1 MMEVKTSVLALY
13 IDVENLPKNL
23 DIDSLMRTLVLE
35 DRNGYGCVF
44 AVKAAFGAS
53 EHVPKELKDRLRD
66 NNFHIVDTP
75 HVAQKKNRADL
86 MISIDAF
93 EKLYLNNPTINRFIF
108 VTSDSDFS
116 VIMDRLRAY
125 GKQVW
130 LVCRK
135 SDEVKAILAK
145 SCDNML
151 LIDDFLKGTQTT
163 PQKSENDEQ
172 ARGLFLE
179 ALGFVDTNRLPVNL
193 SVVGAKMKQIVPSFE
208 IKATSFKKV
217 SALADEFKDKGII
230 TVRVDANGQ
239 WHIEDIDIPDE

>member
-1 MMEVKTSVLALY
+1 METEINMLALY
-13 IDVENLPKNL
+13 IDMENLPKDL
-23 DIDSLMRTLVLE
+23 DIDSLMHTLVM
-35 DRNGYGCVF
+35 DAPYSYACVF

-53 EHVPKELKDRLRD
+53 EHIPKEMKDRLRD
-66 NNFHIVDTP
+66 NSFHIVDTP

-93 EKLYLNNPTINRFIF
+93 EKLYLNKPAISRFIF

-135 SDEVKAILAK
+135 SDEAKAILAK

-151 LIDDFLKGTQTT
+151 LIEDFSKSKQTVE
-163 PQKSENDEQ
+163 QQRENDEQ
-172 ARGLFLE
+172 ARALFLE
-179 ALGFVDTNRLPVNL
+179 ALNFIDMDRLPAKL
-193 SVVGAKMKQIVPSFE
+193 SVLGSKMKQIDPSFE

-217 SALADEFKDKGII
+217 GTLVDEFEEKEFIKVGSDE
-230 TVRVDANGQ
+230 NGLPQ
-239 WHIEDIDIPDE
+239 VEDINLPDK